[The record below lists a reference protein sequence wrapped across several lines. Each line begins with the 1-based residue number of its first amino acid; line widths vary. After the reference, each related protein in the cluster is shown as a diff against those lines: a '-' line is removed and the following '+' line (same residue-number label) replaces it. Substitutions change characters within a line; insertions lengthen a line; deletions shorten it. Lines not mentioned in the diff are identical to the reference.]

1 MSSMESVHSA
11 RLHAPRL
18 AIAHSAARLS
28 FWSAV
33 LTAVFAA
40 VSFAMAVTTPPRS
53 GPFAGVGRIVY
64 PYTSASAFVPR
75 DYLWMYP
82 ALLTMVAF
90 LVLVA
95 CAHLSASDSGKG
107 FSIVGLCFT
116 AISSAVL
123 ITNYFI
129 QLHVLQPMLLRGETE
144 GLSVWSQYNPHGVF
158 IALEELGYLAL
169 SVAFLFLALA
179 LGRQRGLRG
188 LVRRVFLA
196 SSVLGFAA
204 LIALSVGY
212 GFDLEYRFE
221 CAIIVINWTTLI
233 VGGALYAMVIR
244 AQVPRPRPG
253 AYAKDG

>member
-1 MSSMESVHSA
+1 MSSMESVHAARVDAPRPAIA
-11 RLHAPRL
+11 RLATRL
-18 AIAHSAARLS
+18 T

-40 VSFAMAVTTPPRS
+40 VSFALAVTTPPRS

-64 PYTSASAFVPR
+64 PYTSGSAFVPR

-82 ALLTMVAF
+82 AMLTMVAF
-90 LVLVA
+90 IVLVA
-95 CAHLSASDSGKG
+95 CVHDSAAGRG
-107 FSIVGLCFT
+107 RVFGIVGLCFA
-116 AISSAVL
+116 AISSTIV

-169 SVAFLFLALA
+169 SVAFLFLALSLDA
-179 LGRQRGLRG
+179 RGG
-188 LVRRVFLA
+188 SESTIRRVFLV
-196 SSVLGFAA
+196 SSFLGFA
-204 LIALSVGY
+204 LLVGLSVAY

-221 CAIIVINWTTLI
+221 CAIIVINWVTLI
-233 VGGALYAMVIR
+233 VGGALLAIVARSPRAGYAR
-244 AQVPRPRPG
+244 
-253 AYAKDG
+253 